1 MTKIRFAG
9 AQIPIHDEDIQYN
22 KKEIFKALDWAK
34 ENNVDLIQTPEACLS
49 GYGAVWQ
56 EKIDE
61 LFEALK
67 EVEDYQKKCGVAL
80 NLGTCML
87 SIEPQGYLK
96 RNQIRHY
103 SKEGELY
110 SVTNKTYVVQ
120 ADINCVPSFTP
131 VVKFKTPFSNGVSL
145 MSAIGMVCN
154 DMWGAPQEQGPNR
167 LHQARP

>member
-49 GYGAVWQ
+49 GYGVLWQ

-67 EVEDYQKKCGVAL
+67 AVSYTHLTLPTIC
-80 NLGTCML
+80 
-87 SIEPQGYLK
+87 
-96 RNQIRHY
+96 
-103 SKEGELY
+103 
-110 SVTNKTYVVQ
+110 SV
-120 ADINCVPSFTP
+120 
-131 VVKFKTPFSNGVSL
+131 
-145 MSAIGMVCN
+145 
-154 DMWGAPQEQGPNR
+154 
-167 LHQARP
+167 